1 MVSMLRSTP
10 HPEPAAGR
18 RTGRLRG
25 AAAAS
30 AAAVMLILAGAPAA
44 TAAPESV
51 TKELHLEYGASVL
64 HGTVTF
70 SNRTVTIDG
79 TLHAVGCRFVWGDS
93 YAKTN
98 YLGSGSSK
106 HHCDKNH
113 PIHVPVPA
121 DVAGGATLVK
131 VFLDAPGAGQGHTEK
146 WIYRDF

>member
-1 MVSMLRSTP
+1 M
-10 HPEPAAGR
+10 AA
-18 RTGRLRG
+18 TVAL
-25 AAAAS
+25 
-30 AAAVMLILAGAPAA
+30 VLAGAPAA

-51 TKELHLEYGASVL
+51 TKELHIEYGASVF

-79 TLHAVGCRFVWGDS
+79 TLHAVGCRFIWGDS
-93 YAKTN
+93 YAKSN

-106 HHCDKNH
+106 QHCNKNH

-121 DVAGGATLVK
+121 DVAGGATLLK

-146 WIYRDF
+146 WVYRDF